1 MVSARMRLLTYNILK
16 GRQGRETKIVE
27 VIQAVAPDMVVVQEV
42 LEVDSFHRIV
52 AALEIIPHL
61 ADNRGGLSLR
71 VGLLSR
77 LPILDFRT
85 LHL

>member
-27 VIQAVAPDMVVVQEV
+27 VIQAVAPDVVVVQEV
-42 LEVDSFHRIV
+42 LEVDSFHRIA
-52 AALEIIPHL
+52 AALKIIPHL